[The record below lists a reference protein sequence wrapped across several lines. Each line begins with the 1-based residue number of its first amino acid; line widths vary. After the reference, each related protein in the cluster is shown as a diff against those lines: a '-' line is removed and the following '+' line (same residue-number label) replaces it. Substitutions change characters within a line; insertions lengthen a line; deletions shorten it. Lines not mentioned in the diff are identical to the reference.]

1 MRENFEGLRENT
13 ENYKIFSIPIEK
25 EVTKINKDG
34 NENFVT
40 TPYKINFVDR
50 AKFMAIWSSN
60 LAGNLTEEIHKIN
73 CKDCDCFREY

>member
-1 MRENFEGLRENT
+1 MRLRENFEGLRENT

-50 AKFMAIWSSN
+50 AKFMAI
-60 LAGNLTEEIHKIN
+60 
-73 CKDCDCFREY
+73 